1 MSESTSDDEPPR
13 DYASPACMAA
23 EIAPGYFD
31 PYAVDAAAARDA
43 ARWRKAERARLI
55 AEREALTDAARAAA
69 DPAIAGHLDRVL
81 TDRFGGADG
90 MVLAGFW
97 PIRAEPDLRGWMAR
111 QSALGVRIAL
121 PVVTGKDQPLIF
133 RPWTP
138 EAEMRAGRW
147 NIPEPAT
154 DATATPQIVLA
165 PLVGW
170 DAARFRMGYGGGFYD
185 RTLSNLHPRPF
196 AIGIGLDAG
205 RLPTIYP
212 QPHDLAMDLIVTEAG
227 PA

>member
-1 MSESTSDDEPPR
+1 MSDDDPPR

-31 PYAVDAAAARDA
+31 PFAVDMAAARDA
-43 ARWRKAERARLI
+43 ARWRKAERERLI
-55 AEREALTDAARAAA
+55 AGREAQSDAARAEA
-69 DPAIAGHLDRVL
+69 DAAIAGHLDRVL
-81 TDRFGGADG
+81 ADRFGGASD
-90 MVLAGFW
+90 MVLAAFW
-97 PIRAEPDLRGWMAR
+97 PIRAEVDLRGWMAR
-111 QSALGVRIAL
+111 QSAQGVKIAL

-133 RPWTP
+133 RPWSP
-138 EAEMRAGRW
+138 EAAMRAGRW

-154 DATATPQIVLA
+154 DQAVTPQIVLA

-185 RTLSNLHPRPF
+185 RTLAALRPRPY

-212 QPHDLAMDLIVTEAG
+212 QPHDMALDLIVTETGAV
-227 PA
+227 